1 MIADAASAVFFIHPP
16 GFFPHAGET
25 PAFSLE
31 VSIMSNIASDTHRSA
46 LDETAWRA
54 VCETAAK
61 QAIHG
66 CGQSHDWYVERFSS
80 EVDAQVHRLPEHQQA
95 YALQIAE
102 EYGDYATPAERHE
115 TQDWNAENGICMHG
129 IDRDCCPAGC
139 GDLEY

>member
-1 MIADAASAVFFIHPP
+1 MACSYMVCVFFFKQKTAYEMRI
-16 GFFPHAGET
+16 
-25 PAFSLE
+25 
-31 VSIMSNIASDTHRSA
+31 SDWSS
-46 LDETAWRA
+46 D
-54 VCETAAK
+54 VCSSDL
-61 QAIHG
+61 G

-102 EYGDYATPAERHE
+102 EYGDYATPAERQA

>member
-1 MIADAASAVFFIHPP
+1 
-16 GFFPHAGET
+16 
-25 PAFSLE
+25 
-31 VSIMSNIASDTHRSA
+31 MSNIASDTHRSA

-102 EYGDYATPAERHE
+102 EYGDYATPAERQAIGRASCRE
-115 TQDWNAENGICMHG
+115 RVCKYVYISVVAVSLKKKKKD
-129 IDRDCCPAGC
+129 
-139 GDLEY
+139 